1 MLSRSTCPCFSPPFF
16 LLNSYM
22 LSAQLVGQ
30 LLPFLVSVLPCC
42 LLSWSVLLNS
52 SLFLQFYPDMLT
64 AQLVCQLLPLPVPV
78 LSLHFVCSAG
88 LSTYPFLV
96 SAVSALPWP
105 FVFSVGL
112 STSTFSFFS
121 STLACCLLSWLV
133 VFFLKLKPA
142 KTLEI
147 YWGEFDD
154 ALYIMYIYVYV
165 YNRVNSII
173 RIHKKA
179 R

>member
-96 SAVSALPWP
+96 SALPWP

-112 STSTFSFFS
+112 STSTFPCAS
-121 STLACCLLSWLV
+121 STLACCLSAQLVCQLLPFLFSVLPWHVVCSVGWSSSSWNWNQP
-133 VFFLKLKPA
+133 K
-142 KTLEI
+142 
-147 YWGEFDD
+147 
-154 ALYIMYIYVYV
+154 
-165 YNRVNSII
+165 
-173 RIHKKA
+173 H
-179 R
+179 